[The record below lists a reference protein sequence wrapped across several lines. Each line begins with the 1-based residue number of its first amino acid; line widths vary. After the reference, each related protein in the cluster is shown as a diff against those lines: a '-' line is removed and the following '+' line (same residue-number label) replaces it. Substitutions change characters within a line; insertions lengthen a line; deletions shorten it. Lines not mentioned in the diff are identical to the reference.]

1 MTRALIAILALQ
13 PLHLSAAPPEPP
25 PPPEYRVVA
34 IAGRFAAYVGPQP
47 LVLSSKLREKKPAT
61 YEDAIIAF
69 GPAFT
74 HQLSSSGSWE
84 WHFDDGKSYRVIG
97 NWSGPLSTSI
107 TLKLLDAPPPP
118 SPPKSPT
125 PPPR

>member
-47 LVLSSKLREKKPAT
+47 LILSSKLREKSPTT
-61 YEDAIIAF
+61 YEAAILAF

-74 HQLSSSGSWE
+74 HQQSSSGSWE
-84 WHFDDGKSYRVIG
+84 WHFDDGKCYRVIG
-97 NWSGPLSTSI
+97 NWSGPLTSTI
-107 TLKLLDAPPPP
+107 TLKLVESSPP
-118 SPPKSPT
+118 PPKSPT
-125 PPPR
+125 PPPH

>member
-1 MTRALIAILALQ
+1 MTRALIATLALQ
-13 PLHLSAAPPEPP
+13 PLHLPAAPPEPP

-47 LVLSSKLREKKPAT
+47 LILSSKLRENSPTT
-61 YEDAIIAF
+61 YETAILAF

-74 HQLSSSGSWE
+74 HQQSSSGSWE
-84 WHFDDGKSYRVIG
+84 WHFDDGKSYRVPG
-97 NWSGPLSTSI
+97 NWSGPLTSTI

-125 PPPR
+125 PPPH

>member
-13 PLHLSAAPPEPP
+13 PLQLTAAPPEPP

-47 LVLSSKLREKKPAT
+47 LILSSKLREKSPTTCEA
-61 YEDAIIAF
+61 AIIAF

-74 HQLSSSGSWE
+74 HQQSSSGSWE
-84 WHFDDGKSYRVIG
+84 WHFDDGKSYRVPG
-97 NWSGPLSTSI
+97 NWSGPLTSTI
-107 TLKLLDAPPPP
+107 TLKLLESSPP
-118 SPPKSPT
+118 SLPKSPT
-125 PPPR
+125 PTPH